1 MPQTKS
7 KLPIVVLS
15 FVNLILVL
23 SSVAMWLVPA
33 LMDGIRLQTLDI
45 IDLCVE
51 VGCALLFVIV
61 CFLINKVPAI
71 NFIPEAIIVAYTIGI
86 DIYYSI
92 EYGLFGGYF
101 FIYSFIYVGFV
112 IIYGLAMNGKFGYS
126 AAGKVLIIIFG
137 ILRIIYSVFS
147 SFRLLNMRDL
157 AIPAPLTRQIIVCIK
172 GILIVITMIMCVFHA
187 ARKRSKPAVQP
198 AYQAPAAYVAPA
210 APTAASVQPAAQAAP
225 ATAPVQPVAQAA
237 PAAAPVQ
244 PAAQAATAAQPVQA
258 QYPVERD
265 ESSFGYGVLSFLFP
279 LVGLI
284 LYLVWHDTTPLK
296 AKSCG
301 IGALIGFISGVVLT
315 IILVALYVLL
325 IMSLFN

>member
-137 ILRIIYSVFS
+137 IFRIIYSVFS

-157 AIPAPLTRQIIVCIK
+157 AISAPLTRQIIVCIK

-198 AYQAPAAYVAPA
+198 AYQAPAAYANPA

-237 PAAAPVQ
+237 P
-244 PAAQAATAAQPVQA
+244 AAQPVQA

-301 IGALIGFISGVVLT
+301 LGAIIGFITGVVLT

-325 IMSLFN
+325 IMSLLN

>member
-61 CFLINKVPAI
+61 CFLINKAPGI
-71 NFIPEAIIVAYTIGI
+71 NFIPDAIIVAYTIGC

-92 EYGLFGGYF
+92 EYGLFGRYF

-137 ILRIIYSVFS
+137 IFRIIYSVFS

-157 AIPAPLTRQIIVCIK
+157 AISAPLTRQIIVCIK

-187 ARKRSKPAVQP
+187 ARKRPKPAVQP
-198 AYQAPAAYVAPA
+198 AYQAPAAY
-210 APTAASVQPAAQAAP
+210 
-225 ATAPVQPVAQAA
+225 AA

-244 PAAQAATAAQPVQA
+244 PAAQAAPAAQPA
-258 QYPVERD
+258 PYPVERD

-315 IILVALYVLL
+315 VVFIALYVLL
-325 IMSLFN
+325 IMSLLN

>member
-33 LMDGIRLQTLDI
+33 LMDGISLQTLDI

-61 CFLINKVPAI
+61 CFLINKAPGI
-71 NFIPEAIIVAYTIGI
+71 NFIPDAIIVAYTIGI

-137 ILRIIYSVFS
+137 IFRIIYSVFS
-147 SFRLLNMRDL
+147 SFRLLNMREL
-157 AIPAPLTRQIIVCIK
+157 AISAPLTRQIIVCIK

-187 ARKRSKPAVQP
+187 ARKRPKPAVQP
-198 AYQAPAAYVAPA
+198 AYQAPAAYA
-210 APTAASVQPAAQAAP
+210 AP
-225 ATAPVQPVAQAA
+225 AA

-244 PAAQAATAAQPVQA
+244 PAAQAAPAAAPVQPVAQAAPAAQPA
-258 QYPVERD
+258 PYPVERD

-301 IGALIGFISGVVLT
+301 IGAIIGFITGVVLT
-315 IILVALYVLL
+315 VVFIALYVLL
-325 IMSLFN
+325 IMALLN

>member
-61 CFLINKVPAI
+61 CFLINKAPGI

-137 ILRIIYSVFS
+137 ILRIAYSVFS

-157 AIPAPLTRQIIVCIK
+157 AISAPLTRQIIVCIK

-198 AYQAPAAYVAPA
+198 AYQAPAAYAAPA
-210 APTAASVQPAAQAAP
+210 AAPVQPAAQAAP

-237 PAAAPVQ
+237 P
-244 PAAQAATAAQPVQA
+244 AAQPVQA

-301 IGALIGFISGVVLT
+301 LGAIIGFISGVVLT

-325 IMSLFN
+325 IMSLLN

>member
-71 NFIPEAIIVAYTIGI
+71 NFIPEAIIVAYTIGS

-112 IIYGLAMNGKFGYS
+112 IIYGLAMTGKFGYS
-126 AAGKVLIIIFG
+126 AAGRVLIIIFG

-157 AIPAPLTRQIIVCIK
+157 AISAPLTRQIIVCIK

-198 AYQAPAAYVAPA
+198 AYQVPAAY
-210 APTAASVQPAAQAAP
+210 
-225 ATAPVQPVAQAA
+225 AA

-244 PAAQAATAAQPVQA
+244 PAAQAAPAAQPVQA

-301 IGALIGFISGVVLT
+301 LGAIIGFITGIVLT

-325 IMSLFN
+325 IMSLLN

>member
-61 CFLINKVPAI
+61 CFLINKAPGI
-71 NFIPEAIIVAYTIGI
+71 NFIPDAIIVAYTIGC

-92 EYGLFGGYF
+92 EYGLFGRYF

-112 IIYGLAMNGKFGYS
+112 IIYGLAMTGKFGYS

-137 ILRIIYSVFS
+137 IFRIVYSVFS

-157 AIPAPLTRQIIVCIK
+157 AISAPLTRQIIVCIK

-187 ARKRSKPAVQP
+187 ARKRPKPAVQP
-198 AYQAPAAYVAPA
+198 AYQAPAAY
-210 APTAASVQPAAQAAP
+210 
-225 ATAPVQPVAQAA
+225 AA

-244 PAAQAATAAQPVQA
+244 PAAQAAPAAQPA
-258 QYPVERD
+258 PYPVERD

-315 IILVALYVLL
+315 VVFIALYVLL
-325 IMSLFN
+325 IMSLLN